1 MIGVVTCS
9 EFDLLSFHSAAFAD
23 YAPELTLLRPE
34 EVTDP
39 KSIEFVLTFRPAD
52 DAFAPYPNL
61 KAVSSIA
68 AGVDAILA
76 CPSLPKGIPVLRVED
91 PDQAQQMAGFALF
104 HVLWHH
110 RRMDLMRENQ
120 AAALWDRPRHGRS
133 PKAKRIGVMGFGL
146 MGRAIARAGVAL
158 GYSVSSLS
166 RSMPQPEPGVTHFL
180 EADLDPFLSDCN
192 FLVNVLPLTEATRGI
207 LGKSTFDALPKG
219 ASLIQLGRGA
229 HLDEAAL
236 LDALDRGQLG
246 GASLDAFEVEPLPSD
261 HLFWSHPRIFVT
273 PHTASAP
280 TSQNVAIAIRD
291 MLRDVSAGAATSE
304 RAMRGY

>member
-1 MIGVVTCS
+1 MIGVITCS
-9 EFDLLSFHSAAFAD
+9 EFDLLSFHGPAFAEW
-23 YAPELTLLRPE
+23 APELTLLRPE

-39 KSIEFVLTFRPAD
+39 GSVEFVLTFKPGA

-91 PDQAQQMAGFALF
+91 ADQALQMAGFALF
-104 HVLWHH
+104 HVLWHQ
-110 RRMDLMRENQ
+110 RQMGLMLESQKRGQWN
-120 AAALWDRPRHGRS
+120 RPRHGRS
-133 PKAKRIGVMGFGL
+133 PRLKHIGVMGFGL

-166 RSMPQPEPGVTHFL
+166 RSMPEPEPGVTHFVDR
-180 EADLDPFLSDCN
+180 DLTAFLGDCD

-229 HLDEAAL
+229 HLDDDAL
-236 LDALDRGQLG
+236 LDALDSGQLA
-246 GASLDAFEVEPLPSD
+246 GASLDAFDVEPLPAD
-261 HLFWSHPRIFVT
+261 HIFWSHPRIFVT

-280 TSQNVAIAIRD
+280 ESKNVAVAIRD
-291 MLRDVSAGAATSE
+291 MMMRVMAGETLSD
-304 RAMRGY
+304 RAVRGY